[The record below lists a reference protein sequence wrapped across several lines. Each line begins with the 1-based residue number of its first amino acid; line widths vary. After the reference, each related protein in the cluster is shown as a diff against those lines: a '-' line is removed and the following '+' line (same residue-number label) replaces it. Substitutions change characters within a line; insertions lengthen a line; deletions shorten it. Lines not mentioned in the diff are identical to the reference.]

1 MKESFCLHS
10 NSFRI
15 LQMTSSVEDMGDVQ
29 WELAI
34 CLFIA
39 WVMLYAT
46 VRKSVRWSG
55 TVLFFLSYLLNTIFI
70 FI

>member
-1 MKESFCLHS
+1 
-10 NSFRI
+10 
-15 LQMTSSVEDMGDVQ
+15 MTSGVEDMGDVQ

-39 WVMLYAT
+39 WVLLYVT

-55 TVLFFLSYLLNTIFI
+55 MVLSITYLIH
-70 FI
+70 